1 MKYIERRQSET
12 TGDAI
17 WMKFE
22 CGAGSRWTSTTEDS
36 TGDICGFSGCNCG
49 TRVKFM
55 GDTENRSEGW
65 FGLRPGKPLYAA
77 EARRIDA
84 ENVAAFEVQ
93 MQQASGRLFL

>member
-1 MKYIERRQSET
+1 MRIFNRRESPM

-36 TGDICGFSGCNCG
+36 TGEVCNFSGCHCG

-55 GDTENRSEGW
+55 GDTDNRSELW
-65 FGLRPGKPLYAA
+65 FGLRVGPS
-77 EARRIDA
+77 
-84 ENVAAFEVQ
+84 N
-93 MQQASGRLFL
+93 

>member
-1 MKYIERRQSET
+1 MTTIKRRQSSR

-36 TGDICGFSGCNCG
+36 TGDVCAFSGCNCG

-55 GDTENRSEGW
+55 GDTDNRREHW
-65 FGLRPGKPLYAA
+65 FGLRVGSSNDP
-77 EARRIDA
+77 
-84 ENVAAFEVQ
+84 
-93 MQQASGRLFL
+93 SGREP